1 MVLTKLSI
9 NRSVSSFP
17 SASSEEYKQ
26 DITWSQLPNGDQQQ
40 QRGTLSRQ
48 EGSQRYAL
56 HRLGRGNGLQQ
67 KAEILACSSLMLM
80 KQRHL
85 LRMYQDGAVQELGTV
100 APTLFTLLL
109 NNEWDLRQSGPILQ
123 IFLLIKTGIC
133 SHFSNRLQLQ
143 KMFCLLM
150 PLDAF
155 FRIQQYDKDTAFN
168 IFLSKNNVVTE
179 ILATI
184 WP

>member
-1 MVLTKLSI
+1 
-9 NRSVSSFP
+9 
-17 SASSEEYKQ
+17 
-26 DITWSQLPNGDQQQ
+26 
-40 QRGTLSRQ
+40 
-48 EGSQRYAL
+48 
-56 HRLGRGNGLQQ
+56 
-67 KAEILACSSLMLM
+67 MLM